1 MVTIARMYDFESVSV
16 SSFEAASLAATLT
29 EKSADGW
36 DVVAIVPAGSDVV
49 AYLRR
54 TSAAADSDSVGSDS
68 EIATP
73 AITDG
78 TSNTLESAE
87 SATDSA
93 AADLLTPTS
102 AGSEPAVTTA
112 DITSPTPSTSTG
124 DTGGTGWGAS
134 TDTTTAAAGGWTS
147 GSESAESSSWG
158 GSAQQTT
165 TAATPSVPAGWYA
178 DPAGRFELRY
188 WDGSAWTEHVS
199 RGGQQYTDP
208 PVA

>member
-36 DVVAIVPAGSDVV
+36 DVVAIVNAGSNVV

-54 TSAAADSDSVGSDS
+54 AG
-68 EIATP
+68 
-73 AITDG
+73 
-78 TSNTLESAE
+78 
-87 SATDSA
+87 DSA
-93 AADLLTPTS
+93 AASVDADGSTADTTDTAAAESTSDSAAAVELLTPTS
-102 AGSEPAVTTA
+102 VSSEPSVPTA
-112 DITSPTPSTSTG
+112 DTSSTSAADTG
-124 DTGGTGWGAS
+124 DTGWGAGS
-134 TDTTTAAAGGWTS
+134 DTTAAAAAGAGWEGTS
-147 GSESAESSSWG
+147 ESSSWS

-165 TAATPSVPAGWYA
+165 TPTTPSVPAGWYA

-188 WDGSAWTEHVS
+188 WDGTAWTEHVS